1 MYCIKN
7 MDVKITIL
15 QVEVANLRPNPWN
28 TNSFGA
34 QNFEKLKGSIEKLGF
49 FKPILARELDGGI
62 FEILGGEHRWR
73 AAMEQGISTVPV
85 ISVGKINDLVAKQ
98 MSLVDNERYGE
109 DDQVALQRLIEE
121 IQSEIDY
128 RLSDIAPY
136 DDEMAA
142 TLAKASVI
150 DLEALEALSRGDDE
164 PVDEDKREKTERVG
178 AEHQTMRFKVTF
190 DASDR
195 VIEQKTLETHEVV
208 EFELSSVFDLMGVQ
222 LPYRQIIKNTCPWK
236 YRGPECGYT
245 GPYFDKNN
253 QQTTMSGADYCTKR
267 YDSCNAR
274 RNYFANG
281 VIHFGGFIGAT
292 RYGQ

>member
-1 MYCIKN
+1 MYQNYGCEN
-7 MDVKITIL
+7 YDSAGGSREPASESL
-15 QVEVANLRPNPWN
+15 EYQLRW
-28 TNSFGA
+28 GA
-34 QNFEKLKGSIEKLGF
+34 KLRKLKGSIEKLGF

-164 PVDEDKREKTERVG
+164 PIEEDKREKTERVG
-178 AEHQTMRFKVTF
+178 AEHQD
-190 DASDR
+190 DALQGD
-195 VIEQKTLETHEVV
+195 I
-208 EFELSSVFDLMGVQ
+208 
-222 LPYRQIIKNTCPWK
+222 
-236 YRGPECGYT
+236 
-245 GPYFDKNN
+245 
-253 QQTTMSGADYCTKR
+253 
-267 YDSCNAR
+267 
-274 RNYFANG
+274 
-281 VIHFGGFIGAT
+281 
-292 RYGQ
+292 